1 MNLKYIF
8 KIIDIDEWQ
17 KVKQLKTYSGSSKD
31 IEDGFIHFSAED
43 QVGGTLEK
51 YYSKQKNLIL
61 LKIETLKLDNLIWE
75 QASDGN
81 MFPHLYSSL
90 ELSNVVD
97 EFEIKLKEDG
107 FHKLPDNF
115 S

>member
-8 KIIDIDEWQ
+8 KIIDVKEWQ
-17 KVKQLKTYSGSSKD
+17 KVKQSETYLGSSKD
-31 IEDGFIHFSAED
+31 IEDGYIHFSGED
-43 QVGGTLEK
+43 QVKGTLEK
-51 YYSKQKNLIL
+51 YYSKQENLVL
-61 LKIETLKLDNLIWE
+61 LKVETLKLDHLIWE

-90 ELSNVVD
+90 DLSNVVD
-97 EFEIKLKEDG
+97 EYEITIGDDG
-107 FHKLPDNF
+107 SHNLPNL

>member
-17 KVKQLKTYSGSSKD
+17 KVKDSVVYSGSSKD
-31 IEDGFIHFSAED
+31 IEDGFIHFSGED
-43 QVGGTLEK
+43 QVKGTLEK
-51 YYSKQKNLIL
+51 YYSKQENLVL
-61 LKIETLKLDNLIWE
+61 LEVETLKLDHLIWE

-90 ELSNVVD
+90 DLSNVVD
-97 EFEIKLKEDG
+97 EFEITLDNNGIHE
-107 FHKLPDNF
+107 LPDNF